1 MILTMVKPE
10 LWTFV
15 LANVGLLIVSRVLTG
30 LSYLAYR
37 RNDRQS
43 SYKFA
48 SIGFGLVVLGGLIE
62 PLYQLVV
69 RGDYNITGGELLLL
83 QTGEGLLI
91 ASGLALLFYAIT
103 RHTTVPSGADV
114 ERTGATQDFTYTV
127 EAMENDN

>member
-1 MILTMVKPE
+1 MARPE
-10 LWTFV
+10 LWAFV
-15 LANVGLLIVSRVLTG
+15 LANISLFVVSSVLTA

-48 SIGFGLVVLGGLIE
+48 SIGFGLVVLGGVVE

-91 ASGLALLFYAIT
+91 ASGLAILFYAIT
-103 RHTTVPSGADV
+103 RHTPASSKSDGEQTA
-114 ERTGATQDFTYTV
+114 ATEDFTYTV
-127 EAMENDN
+127 EAMENEN

>member
-1 MILTMVKPE
+1 MAKPE
-10 LWTFV
+10 LWAFV
-15 LANVGLLIVSRVLTG
+15 LANIGLFIVSSVLTA

-37 RNDRQS
+37 RSNKQA

-48 SIGFGLVVLGGLIE
+48 SIGFGLVVLGGLVE

-83 QTGEGLLI
+83 QAGEGLLI
-91 ASGLALLFYAIT
+91 ASGLGILFYAIT
-103 RHTTVPSGADV
+103 RHTTTSSGDDV

-127 EAMENDN
+127 EAVENDN